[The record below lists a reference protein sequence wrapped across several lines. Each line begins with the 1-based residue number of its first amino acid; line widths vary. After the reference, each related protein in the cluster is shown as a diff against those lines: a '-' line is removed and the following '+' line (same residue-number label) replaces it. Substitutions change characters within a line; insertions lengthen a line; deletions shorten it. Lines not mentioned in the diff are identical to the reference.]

1 MRKTLGVL
9 CAAAMMVPL
18 GVITAQPAAAATVT
32 QCSKAAGSATFTPP
46 LPRLGSTKK
55 VNSKL
60 TAKGTVSG
68 CIGGHV
74 TKGTTSFVQTS
85 KPTPANCQT
94 IVKPDPKA
102 APTLGTLTIKWNNGK
117 TSTAKGFKIKQT
129 DATTATT
136 TGKITSGNFA
146 GKTIKGT
153 VSFTPESGGC
163 TSKDLAHVTYV
174 NKKGTKFV
182 IG

>member
-46 LPRLGSTKK
+46 LPKLGSTKK
-55 VNSKL
+55 TNSKL
-60 TAKGTVSG
+60 TATGTVSG
-68 CIGGHV
+68 CVGGGV
-74 TKGTTSFVQTS
+74 KSGKTKFVQTS
-85 KPTPANCQT
+85 KPTPGNCST
-94 IVKPDPKA
+94 IVQPSKTNA
-102 APTLGTLTIKWNNGK
+102 TYGTLTITWNTGK
-117 TSTAKGFKIKQT
+117 VSTAKGFKIHQT
-129 DATTATT
+129 DSTTATT
-136 TGKITSGNFA
+136 TGKITSGKFA
-146 GKTIKGT
+146 GKTIKAT
-153 VSFTPESGGC
+153 VTFTPESGGC

-182 IG
+182 IV